1 MYYYEGT
8 YFMDYLNH
16 LNFRQQFLSSVHT
29 RKMVNIEYTPD
40 FLIPNN
46 YHYEKELLSPLS
58 PESFLYLLG
67 GGSIHTDSPLAFRF
81 SSMDCHLLLLTTMG
95 SGRITTPGGSEISAD
110 DGHVICFDCRQ
121 NFSLQSVVLPWN
133 FKLFFISGDP
143 LSVFSSVLGKNGRS
157 FPLTL
162 TSPIARC
169 IQSLL
174 SVPETPDIKDLLL
187 IHQNLTT
194 IFTDLGTACCPSR
207 EKAVPEPSWYLAEI
221 KDHLDHHYQEDFSL
235 KYFEDTLKMSRYR
248 LCREFSSFYGMPP
261 LRYLTEKRLEEAKKI
276 LLTTDFSIHEVSSM
290 IGYENTNHFINL
302 FKKYV
307 GSTPGKFRQ
316 KALEDRFSSHFP
328 VQ

>member
-8 YFMDYLNH
+8 YLMDYLNH
-16 LNFRQQFLSSVHT
+16 LNFRQQFLSNVHT

-81 SSMDCHLLLLTTMG
+81 SSMNCHLLLLTTMG
-95 SGRITTPGGSEISAD
+95 SGRITTPGGSEASAD
-110 DGHVICFDCRQ
+110 DRHVICFDCSR
-121 NFSLQSVVLPWN
+121 NFSLHSVVLPWN
-133 FKLFFISGDP
+133 FKLFFIGGNP
-143 LSVFSSVLGKNGRS
+143 LSAFSSVLEKKSRS

-162 TSPIARC
+162 TSPIVRC
-169 IQSLL
+169 IQSLF
-174 SVPETPDIKDLLL
+174 SISETPDIRELFLM
-187 IHQNLTT
+187 HQNLTT
-194 IFTDLGTACCPSR
+194 IFTDLCTACCPIR
-207 EKAVPEPSWYLAEI
+207 EKSTPEPCWYLAEI
-221 KDHLDHHYQEDFSL
+221 KDHLDHHYREEFSL

-248 LCREFSSFYGMPP
+248 LCREFSSFYGIPP
-261 LRYLTEKRLEEAKKI
+261 LRYLTEKRLDEAKKI

-302 FKKYV
+302 FKKYE

-316 KALEDRFSSHFP
+316 KALADRFSSHFP
-328 VQ
+328 AQ